1 MGLTL
6 RCRRYIFLGSCLH
19 LELLHGLLGLGNV
32 APIVVAAHLD
42 SLLTFFFGKDT
53 GFHGKSAFSFRN
65 HSFSRIPNQIQVKVR
80 KSLQIL
86 TVFIFYLAEWRFFSR
101 LCVIPRAREPM
112 WSRLMPARTAF
123 GWNIPLLPGE
133 KTIQFPPLFRGRG
146 PTGFAR
152 FWIVFLKKHMK
163 SVHRLPVRQRMRT
176 GKQIM
181 AELREKRGEITS
193 VDQTYIVFSRM

>member
-1 MGLTL
+1 MEVFSQAL
-6 RCRRYIFLGSCLH
+6 R
-19 LELLHGLLGLGNV
+19 
-32 APIVVAAHLD
+32 
-42 SLLTFFFGKDT
+42 
-53 GFHGKSAFSFRN
+53 
-65 HSFSRIPNQIQVKVR
+65 HSPGEG
-80 KSLQIL
+80 
-86 TVFIFYLAEWRFFSR
+86 TD
-101 LCVIPRAREPM
+101 VIPADARADCFRMKYTTP
-112 WSRLMPARTAF
+112 
-123 GWNIPLLPGE
+123 PGE

>member
-1 MGLTL
+1 MAAILRENEQMPWTELSGASFVFAFLDSRLCKQIGKNADVLFVCGYIMGLTL

-32 APIVVAAHLD
+32 DPIVVAAHLD

-86 TVFIFYLAEWRFFSR
+86 TVSVFYLAEWNFLPQALLRD
-101 LCVIPRAREPM
+101 
-112 WSRLMPARTAF
+112 MP
-123 GWNIPLLPGE
+123 
-133 KTIQFPPLFRGRG
+133 
-146 PTGFAR
+146 
-152 FWIVFLKKHMK
+152 
-163 SVHRLPVRQRMRT
+163 
-176 GKQIM
+176 
-181 AELREKRGEITS
+181 
-193 VDQTYIVFSRM
+193 

>member
-1 MGLTL
+1 MLDALVKFSYSRLCKQIGKNAGVLFYLCYIMGLPL

-32 APIVVAAHLD
+32 DPIVVAAHLD

-53 GFHGKSAFSFRN
+53 GFAGKSAFSFRN

-86 TVFIFYLAEWRFFSR
+86 TVFIFYLAEWRFFPR

-112 WSRLMPARTAF
+112 
-123 GWNIPLLPGE
+123 
-133 KTIQFPPLFRGRG
+133 
-146 PTGFAR
+146 
-152 FWIVFLKKHMK
+152 
-163 SVHRLPVRQRMRT
+163 
-176 GKQIM
+176 
-181 AELREKRGEITS
+181 
-193 VDQTYIVFSRM
+193 